1 VASFLRSPKDAQ
13 GNPNALD
20 RNLQFTYSFCS
31 SQPCRTMHDFVWLGF
46 NEDEQGREVFD
57 GVLNWVGG
65 G

>member
-1 VASFLRSPKDAQ
+1 
-13 GNPNALD
+13 
-20 RNLQFTYSFCS
+20 
-31 SQPCRTMHDFVWLGF
+31 VWLGF